1 LEIGSIRE
9 VTMPTVQA
17 SLRLTFSNILVPTDF
32 TRASVNALAY
42 ARAFAQDYGSRI
54 FVTHAVAPS
63 PPIFL
68 PMEPVPLDLDGE
80 WADAQSELDKFLRL
94 GVPTDIVQ
102 EGILE
107 RGELWNVLD
116 DVIHRHSIDLI
127 ILGSHGR
134 HGLKKLV
141 LGSGAE
147 QIFRKAQCPV
157 LTLGPMVPEPSSDA
171 VAFKHIIFATD
182 FSCGS
187 LKALPYALSLA
198 EEHEAS
204 LTLLHVVPLVPM
216 QHQMY
221 VSGGAEK
228 RLEALISPD
237 AKDWCR
243 PAAVVSFEF
252 PAEGI
257 LHLAETQSADL
268 IVMGVHKRAPRAA
281 AHLPWAIA
289 YEVVCHAMCPVLTVR
304 G

>member
-1 LEIGSIRE
+1 
-9 VTMPTVQA
+9 MPTLQA
-17 SLRLTFSNILVPTDF
+17 SLRLTFCNILVPTDF
-32 TRASVNALAY
+32 TATSVNALAY
-42 ARAFAQDYGSRI
+42 ARALARDYGSRI
-54 FVTHAVAPS
+54 FVTHAVAPN

-68 PMEPVPLDLDGE
+68 PMEPVPPELDGE
-80 WADAQSELDKFLRL
+80 WADAQAELDKFLRQ
-94 GVPTDIVQ
+94 GRRAEIIQ

-116 DVIHRHSIDLI
+116 DVIYRHSIDLI
-127 ILGSHGR
+127 VLGSHGR

-147 QIFRKAQCPV
+147 EIFRRAQCPV
-157 LTLGPMVPEPSSDA
+157 LTVGPKVPEPSGD
-171 VAFKHIIFATD
+171 VLGFEHIIFATD
-182 FSCGS
+182 FSDGS

-198 EEHEAS
+198 EENQAS

-221 VSGGAEK
+221 VSGGAEQ
-228 RLEALISPD
+228 RLEALIPPE
-237 AKDWCR
+237 AKDWCQVST
-243 PAAVVSFEF
+243 VVSFEF

-257 LHLAETQSADL
+257 LHLAESQSADL
-268 IVMGVHKRAPRAA
+268 IVMGVHKRAARAA

-289 YEVVCHAMCPVLTVR
+289 YDVVCHAPCPVLTVR

>member
-1 LEIGSIRE
+1 
-9 VTMPTVQA
+9 MPTLQA

-32 TRASVNALAY
+32 TGASENALAY
-42 ARAFAQDYGSRI
+42 ARAFAKDYGSRI
-54 FVTHAVAPS
+54 FVTHAVAPN
-63 PPIFL
+63 PPIFF
-68 PMEPVPLDLDGE
+68 PMEPVPPDLDGE
-80 WADAQSELDKFLRL
+80 WADAQSELDKFLRSE
-94 GVPTDIVQ
+94 PRTDILQ

-107 RGELWNVLD
+107 RGELWNVMD

-127 ILGSHGR
+127 VLGSHGR

-157 LTLGPMVPEPSSDA
+157 LTLGPKVPEPSGDVA
-171 VAFKHIIFATD
+171 VFKHIIFATD
-182 FSCGS
+182 FSSGS

-228 RLEALISPD
+228 RLEDLIPPD

-243 PAAVVSFEF
+243 PSAVVSFEF

-289 YEVVCHAMCPVLTVR
+289 YEVVCHAPCPVLTVR

>member
-1 LEIGSIRE
+1 
-9 VTMPTVQA
+9 MPTLQA

-32 TRASVNALAY
+32 TGASENALAY
-42 ARAFAQDYGSRI
+42 ARAFAKDYGSRI
-54 FVTHAVAPS
+54 FVTHAVAPN
-63 PPIFL
+63 PPIFF
-68 PMEPVPLDLDGE
+68 PMEPVPPDLDGE
-80 WADAQSELDKFLRL
+80 WADAQSELDKFLRSE
-94 GVPTDIVQ
+94 PRTDILQ

-116 DVIHRHSIDLI
+116 DVIHRHSIDLVV
-127 ILGSHGR
+127 LGSHGR

-157 LTLGPMVPEPSSDA
+157 LTLGPNVPEPSGDVA
-171 VAFKHIIFATD
+171 VFKHIIFATD
-182 FSCGS
+182 FSSGS

-228 RLEALISPD
+228 RLEALIPPD

-243 PAAVVSFEF
+243 PSAVVSFEL

-289 YEVVCHAMCPVLTVR
+289 YEVVCHAPCPVLTVR

>member
-1 LEIGSIRE
+1 
-9 VTMPTVQA
+9 MPTLQA

-32 TRASVNALAY
+32 TGASVNALAY
-42 ARAFAQDYGSRI
+42 ARALAKDYGSRL
-54 FVTHAVAPS
+54 FVTHAVAPN

-68 PMEPVPLDLDGE
+68 PMEPVPPQLDGE

-94 GVPTDIVQ
+94 GQRTEIVQ

-116 DVIHRHSIDLI
+116 DVIQRHSIDLI
-127 ILGSHGR
+127 VLGSHGR

-147 QIFRKAQCPV
+147 QIFRRAQCPV
-157 LTLGPMVPEPSSDA
+157 LTLGPKVPEPNRD
-171 VAFKHIIFATD
+171 VLGFRHIIFATD
-182 FSCGS
+182 FSDGS
-187 LKALPYALSLA
+187 LKALPFALSLA
-198 EEHEAS
+198 EENQAS

-221 VSGGAEK
+221 VSGGAEQ
-228 RLEALISPD
+228 RLEALIPPD
-237 AKDWCR
+237 AKDWCQVS
-243 PAAVVSFEF
+243 AVVSFEF

-257 LHLAETQSADL
+257 LHLAETQRADL

-289 YEVVCHAMCPVLTVR
+289 YEVVCHAPCPVLTVR